1 MSDRGSDSRQNPYRS
16 PNRVDD
22 DGRAA
27 GITPHARSRDLAL
40 AGLFL
45 GVLYG
50 ASTGAA
56 VTVCLVVVRV
66 VAWLALERE
75 PLSDIGTLVMG
86 IGSAFAGVAI
96 FGAVLGGIS
105 GAVLGPLQGV
115 MTAHS
120 TSPPRARLV
129 RFGSFCW
136 AIVAAIWCLLIDQA
150 MLSTEARRW
159 PLYVALMVAPLAAG
173 FGGAVVASKLA
184 RAGPG

>member
-1 MSDRGSDSRQNPYRS
+1 MSDRESDSCQNPYRS

-22 DGRAA
+22 DGRGA
-27 GITPHARSRDLAL
+27 GTAPHAPSRDLAL

-45 GVLYG
+45 GVAYG

-56 VTVCLVVVRV
+56 LTVCLDAVQAL
-66 VAWLALERE
+66 AWLAVERK
-75 PLSDIGTLVMG
+75 PLPDIDRLGMWV
-86 IGSAFAGVAI
+86 AYFVGVAV

-115 MTAHS
+115 MTARS

-136 AIVAAIWCLLIDQA
+136 AIAAAIWCLLIDQA
-150 MLSTEARRW
+150 MLSTEDRRW
-159 PLYVALMVAPLAAG
+159 PLYVALVVAPLAAG
-173 FGGAVVASKLA
+173 LGGAVVASKLA